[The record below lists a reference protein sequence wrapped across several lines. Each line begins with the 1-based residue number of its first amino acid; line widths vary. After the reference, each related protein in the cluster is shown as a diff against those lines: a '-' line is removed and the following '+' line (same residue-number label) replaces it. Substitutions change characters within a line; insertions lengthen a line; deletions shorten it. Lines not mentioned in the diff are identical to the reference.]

1 MLTETITDFFNE
13 VYTSF
18 NNQIPEIYQPIL
30 ILGLYTIVIAIYAIF
45 IWKFYKFLARKN
57 ILRLN
62 LNRYNR
68 TEHPVWNK
76 ITASAFFLL
85 EYVIIVP
92 ILVFFWF
99 SVLSIFLL
107 LLSKNQDVNQILII
121 SAAIVAAI
129 RLTSYYSNDLSKD
142 LAKMFPFTVLAIFLL
157 EPGFFSVSKLIE
169 RFSEIP
175 SLFQNFLI
183 YLVFII
189 ILEIVLRVI
198 FTLIEII
205 FSSNQQTQPN
215 VKTVVIEKEI

>member
-1 MLTETITDFFNE
+1 MRF
-13 VYTSF
+13 
-18 NNQIPEIYQPIL
+18 IL
-30 ILGLYTIVIAIYAIF
+30 
-45 IWKFYKFLARKN
+45 
-57 ILRLN
+57 
-62 LNRYNR
+62 
-68 TEHPVWNK
+68 
-76 ITASAFFLL
+76 
-85 EYVIIVP
+85 
-92 ILVFFWF
+92 
-99 SVLSIFLL
+99 LSIFLL

-215 VKTVVIEKEI
+215 VKTVVIEKEIW